1 VSESERVEI
10 KIDPQ
15 ARPLLDERRIAV
27 DEIRKVIEFAEST
40 KYLFTNRVTGHCL
53 GSLNLSNT
61 TYWVEYGRE
70 TDSFMVYG
78 AYTHRMKIL
87 EGLNMPA
94 KVKSTSTDWACSKCS
109 VPLESVT
116 VKLTYLDETFAAD
129 TLACPSCQRVF
140 VSEEDAVEKMAPAEK
155 MLEDK

>member
-1 VSESERVEI
+1 LKI
-10 KIDPQ
+10 KVDAQVKAI
-15 ARPLLDERRIAV
+15 LEERRIKP
-27 DEIRKVIEFAEST
+27 DEVRKVIEFAERT
-40 KYLFTNRVTGHCL
+40 KTLFTNRVTGHCL
-53 GSLNLSNT
+53 ASLSLSST

-70 TDSFMVYG
+70 ADSFMVYG

-87 EGLNMPA
+87 QGFNMPA

-129 TLACPSCQRVF
+129 TLACPSCQRVY